1 MIASNHTPKD
11 NTMKNIKVILGCLT
25 LLTTISAGCT
35 VTTSGSLSST
45 SPTPAVKASPA
56 ATTAAAKTVPTAKV
70 VPVPA
75 NWITMEDSQKG
86 YSFEVPE
93 GTERHSEKSNGVD
106 VFMAATP
113 KPTDVQVMVMAFKD
127 PNLTKD
133 HLIKVASGA
142 LEGLGAK
149 NVKVGS
155 LTELSD
161 DYSLATFTATGED
174 GKPLKGKALVATDV
188 TDNYVM
194 LVGAE
199 EPQYQ
204 ANEKVID
211 QIWGSFSMHSG
222 GASGKS

>member
-1 MIASNHTPKD
+1 
-11 NTMKNIKVILGCLT
+11 MKNIKVVLGCLT
-25 LLTTISAGCT
+25 MLATISTGCT
-35 VTTSGSLSST
+35 VTTSGSLNT
-45 SPTPAVKASPA
+45 GSPTPTAKASTA
-56 ATTAAAKTVPTAKV
+56 ASPSAAAKTVPAARI

-75 NWITMEDSQKG
+75 NWITMEDGKKG

-93 GTERHSEKSNGVD
+93 GTEHHNERANGVD
-106 VFMAATP
+106 VFIAGLP
-113 KPTDVQVMVMAFKD
+113 KPSEVGVMVMAFKD

-133 HLIKVASGA
+133 DLVKVASGA

-149 NVKVGS
+149 KVKIGN
-155 LTELSD
+155 LTELSA
-161 DYSLATFTATGED
+161 DYSLASYTALNEE
-174 GKPLKGKALVATDV
+174 GKPVKGKVLVATDV

-194 LVGAE
+194 LVGTE

-204 ANEKVID
+204 ASEKIID

>member
-1 MIASNHTPKD
+1 
-11 NTMKNIKVILGCLT
+11 MKNIKVALACLT
-25 LLTTISAGCT
+25 ILATISTGCS
-35 VTTSGSLSST
+35 VTTSGSLNTGNATPTPKT
-45 SPTPAVKASPA
+45 SPAS
-56 ATTAAAKTVPTAKV
+56 TTATAKTVPAAKI
-70 VPVPA
+70 VPVPD
-75 NWITMEDSQKG
+75 NWITMEDGQKG

-106 VFMAATP
+106 VFIAATP
-113 KPTDVQVMVMAFKD
+113 APTAVQVMVMAFKD
-127 PNLTKD
+127 PSLTKD
-133 HLIKVASGA
+133 DLVKVASGA

-149 NVKVGS
+149 NVKIGS

-161 DYSLATFTATGED
+161 DYSLATFTAIGED
-174 GKPLKGKALVATDV
+174 GKPIKGKALVATDV

-194 LVGAE
+194 LIGAE

-204 ANEKVID
+204 ANEKIID

>member
-1 MIASNHTPKD
+1 MKHTKL
-11 NTMKNIKVILGCLT
+11 VFGCLIIAA
-25 LLTTISAGCT
+25 TISAGCT
-35 VTTSGSLSST
+35 VTTSGSLSSA
-45 SPTPAVKASPA
+45 SPTPSAKAST
-56 ATTAAAKTVPTAKV
+56 ATTPTAAKTVPPAKI

-75 NWITMEDSQKG
+75 NWITMEDGQKG

-113 KPTDVQVMVMAFKD
+113 APTAVQVMVMAFKD

-133 HLIKVASGA
+133 DLVKVASGG

-149 NVKVGS
+149 NVKIGS
-155 LTELSD
+155 LTELSP